1 MGDWLVSRLEFIVEP
16 KAPDLSRVEI
26 ITGTGRRR
34 QFSESEKSR
43 IVEQALAPGAVVSE
57 IARSQGLTPQ
67 QLFTWRRAARRR
79 LSMDSGKSEAS
90 FVPALVVKPSA
101 QAQVAIEGRD
111 DEARTSVSV
120 RPHDIEHDIG
130 DDSAWIWRGAD
141 VGLVTTVIRAL
152 KASKRLVQQA
162 RFG

>member
-1 MGDWLVSRLEFIVEP
+1 MSRLELMVEP
-16 KAPDLSRVEI
+16 KAPDARRVQI

-34 QFSESEKSR
+34 RFSESEKSR

-57 IARSQGLTPQ
+57 IARSHGLTPQ

-79 LSMDSGKSEAS
+79 LSMDGGGSEAS
-90 FVPALVVKPSA
+90 FVPAVVDKPSG

-120 RPHDIEHDIG
+120 RPHDIELDIG
-130 DDSAWIWRGAD
+130 GDSVWIWRGAD
-141 VGLVTTVIRAL
+141 VGMVTTVIRAL
-152 KASKRLVQQA
+152 KASK
-162 RFG
+162 